1 MATTTMQLYWDLAS
15 IDPTVRQNASQTLI
29 RVLADFQKDH
39 ESSLESRSNDLADT
53 EEELDALCAAD
64 VSYAIRRLIRGLPSS
79 RQGARQGFSLA
90 LTEVNRHLSPNNKL
104 THHPCSLVTC
114 CYQCHQSEACSRFAL
129 QVH

>member
-39 ESSLESRSNDLADT
+39 ESSLESRSDDADDNHLADT

-90 LTEVNRHLSPNNKL
+90 LTEVNSICRVNNNN
-104 THHPCSLVTC
+104 TSLIHSFIIISCLLLPT
-114 CYQCHQSEACSRFAL
+114 SSR
-129 QVH
+129 

>member
-39 ESSLESRSNDLADT
+39 ESSLESRSDDDDHHLADT

-90 LTEVNRHLSPNNKL
+90 LTEVNSSSIICQVTNNTPL
-104 THHPCSLVTC
+104 IYS
-114 CYQCHQSEACSRFAL
+114 FII
-129 QVH
+129 

>member
-39 ESSLESRSNDLADT
+39 ESSLESRSHDDLADT

-90 LTEVNRHLSPNNKL
+90 LTEVS
-104 THHPCSLVTC
+104 
-114 CYQCHQSEACSRFAL
+114 
-129 QVH
+129 